1 MFLWFQWDIDETII
15 SFLQPL
21 PVLITVGPDKGPGQ
35 FLLFGEEKQVSQ
47 IGPK

>member
-1 MFLWFQWDIDETII
+1 MQELPVFFKLFV
-15 SFLQPL
+15 SLVSKGL
-21 PVLITVGPDKGPGQ
+21 PVLVTVGPDKGPGQ